1 VEKLKEQRD
10 KEPKMALSV
19 SILATIT
26 SLHLIAFVLAVGA
39 ERRRSTVRTSPSP
52 QLQGFRFHFLLAKVM
67 PDEYDERTYCVY
79 GSDASTA
86 YGLSAFGLLLISQT
100 VVNGVTK
107 CLCFGRG
114 LVSGRSATWAVLF
127 FIFSWVIFLGAEACL
142 LAGSAR
148 NAYHTR
154 YRGIFGGNELSCA
167 TLRKGVF
174 AAGAA
179 LTLLSMLGSVLYYWA
194 HSKADTGGWEKHQ
207 NEGLGMTI
215 ADFKENQ
222 QQHEASEFQKV

>member
-1 VEKLKEQRD
+1 
-10 KEPKMALSV
+10 MALSV

-39 ERRRSTVRTSPSP
+39 ERRRST
-52 QLQGFRFHFLLAKVM
+52 AKVM

-127 FIFSWVIFLGAEACL
+127 FIFSWVSFLGAEVCL

-154 YRGIFGGNELSCA
+154 YRGIFGGNKLSCA

-179 LTLLSMLGSVLYYWA
+179 LTLLSMLGSILYYWA

-207 NEGLGMTI
+207 NEGLGMTS